1 MSNNKIIIKEG
12 DPDEITDFRL
22 RQQVDRL
29 ASEGL
34 NAREIADKL
43 GMDIK
48 EVGNIIT
55 GG

>member
-1 MSNNKIIIKEG
+1 MKDKIIIIPGDKEE
-12 DPDEITDFRL
+12 DTNFRL

-29 ASEGL
+29 ASYGK
-34 NAREIADKL
+34 NAREIADEL
-43 GMDIK
+43 GLDIK